1 MFLLVYEIPLTL
13 KINIE
18 NYYKMHLTQGVFY
31 VLIRYICLI
40 PNLIVEP
47 TNLNTNRMPF
57 DNLINNHYTSAE
69 KTTIL
74 DSLTSIN
81 TILNAKLRNLSTE
94 ERRKFGSINE
104 QNKLIVNKVRDF
116 RNSQPNLSSPDVD
129 WAEFQN
135 DFDSRDFIH
144 AALAYLKAMI
154 DGLENNKILHDYDNY
169 QAALTDYIYSQ
180 YKAGTNS
187 VGFETKLNE
196 IAQFFI
202 RKGTKNTIVPPVIP

>member
-1 MFLLVYEIPLTL
+1 
-13 KINIE
+13 
-18 NYYKMHLTQGVFY
+18 
-31 VLIRYICLI
+31 
-40 PNLIVEP
+40 
-47 TNLNTNRMPF
+47 MPF

-74 DSLTSIN
+74 DGLTSIN
-81 TILNAKLRNLSTE
+81 TILNTKLRNLSTE

-135 DFDSRDFIH
+135 DFDSRVFIH
-144 AALAYLKAMI
+144 AALAQLKAMI

-169 QAALTDYIYSQ
+169 QAALTDYSYSQ
-180 YKAGTNS
+180 YKAGTKTH
-187 VGFETKLNE
+187 GFETKVNE
-196 IAQFFI
+196 IAQFFN
-202 RKGTKNTIVPPVIP
+202 RTGKKNTIAPPLIP

>member
-1 MFLLVYEIPLTL
+1 
-13 KINIE
+13 
-18 NYYKMHLTQGVFY
+18 
-31 VLIRYICLI
+31 
-40 PNLIVEP
+40 
-47 TNLNTNRMPF
+47 MPF

-74 DSLTSIN
+74 DGLTSIN
-81 TILNAKLRNLSTE
+81 TILNTKLRNLSTE

-135 DFDSRDFIH
+135 DFDSRVFIH
-144 AALAYLKAMI
+144 AALAQLKAMI

-169 QAALTDYIYSQ
+169 QAALTDYSYSQ

-187 VGFETKLNE
+187 VGFETKRSE
-196 IAQFFI
+196 IAQFFN
-202 RKGTKNTIVPPVIP
+202 RTGTKNAIVPPEIP